1 MSLNNIRKDVEV
13 KGFEKTKILKA
24 CKNYLT
30 PDMNSL
36 YSGDYYWIIGF
47 NDNFTDW
54 YRGGFTSDISTNNID
69 YYICLKN
76 KKVFKVTW
84 TNEQN

>member
-1 MSLNNIRKDVEV
+1 MNSNNIRKDVEV

-24 CKNYLT
+24 CKNYLI

-36 YSGDYYWIIGF
+36 YSGDYYWINEF

-54 YRGGFTSDISTNNID
+54 YKGGFTSDISANNID